1 MKNKVLKL
9 LSVMLVFVIFTGM
22 LTVGTFATSAGEF
35 ELKVRFSHDEY
46 IPGETVTAR
55 IYLTGAA
62 DEAEKYI
69 AGFSTQISFDS
80 SLEFVKG
87 EFSNYFTLGNND
99 KAYIDK
105 TTYND
110 KNIVN
115 ILLVTETPVTVDTLR
130 EGSADVDDD
139 DEIMLAKLTFSV
151 PDPKE
156 GTVGLKF
163 EEVSLDDGS
172 LPYMTDIYNEETD
185 EYTLTIQ
192 SAKAE
197 TSIINRKAIIRYE
210 EAYYD
215 SDSNPDV
222 VFSEPDV
229 YVSDTNG
236 GVLLAKLYDKNTGIT
251 VAPIVVKQLTSGINS
266 FVYDDG
272 DTDEEYDSI
281 KFEVNSDVNYKDLA
295 VQYYIWDSMLTMKCL
310 TETVTFEDIEKL

>member
-105 TTYND
+105 TTYNG

-222 VFSEPDV
+222 VFAEPDV